1 MLTRNLSRVLAVI
14 AAIAMV
20 VVGQPLRAEAA
31 PQSVDFNYV
40 IGEKIQKFEFT
51 AHNPDNPSESITYP
65 SDPAKRYNYKRIP
78 AGWVLNG
85 QIVMQPGWK
94 ITSTGS
100 DLLYPDNLEQS
111 VTGIGKDA
119 VLTYHVKD
127 AKPTENIYFQQ
138 ISYEQFNYATY
149 DLNGGTWTD
158 KIPTDPLHQAQDGSF
173 YSMFITPLGT
183 VQKPTDP
190 VREGYTFLGWIGKSS
205 LNIPA
210 VEPPY
215 KYNVYTVDNPYRF
228 DEIDPNRLLGYR
240 RQNVV
245 NLTAAWAKEPAL
257 EVKNIEIWEG
267 EAFTPSD
274 MVVSAT
280 DFAGKDL
287 TDPANGGSVTPVG
300 DYDNAVAGEYPITF
314 TAKDSKGGT
323 VTRTAKLIVK
333 KRWTPLIPAPELT
346 LKNVEIQAGEPFD
359 PADMVVSS
367 SGTAVPSPDNV
378 YDPKTPG
385 TYTLTF
391 TVTNEQG
398 VKRTATAQLVVKQPW
413 AIIEAAP
420 ELSLKDVTI
429 TVGDPF
435 DPADMVVSSS
445 GTAVPSPDNAYDPNT
460 PGTYDL
466 SFTVTDEKGATV
478 TRTAKLTVKPKPEPA
493 PEPAPEPGTETPE
506 PGEPG
511 TPGQPGNP
519 GQPGDPGQPG
529 QASGTTPSTPET
541 PGTPGEPS
549 QPGTTGAT
557 ATPGKQ
563 GTVAKAG
570 SRSLAHTGSDAAAPF
585 ALGGMLVLAGGALV
599 ATRRKN
605 S

>member
-127 AKPTENIYFQQ
+127 VKPTENIYFQQ

-190 VREGYTFLGWIGKSS
+190 VREGYTFLGWIGKST

-215 KYNVYTVDNPYRF
+215 KYNVYTVDKPYRF

-287 TDPANGGSVTPVG
+287 TDPANGGSVTPAG

-346 LKNVEIQAGEPFD
+346 LKNVEIKAGEPFD
-359 PADMVVSS
+359 PVDMVVSS

-420 ELSLKDVTI
+420 ELSLKDMTI
-429 TVGDPF
+429 TVGEPF
-435 DPADMVVSSS
+435 EPADMVVSSS
-445 GTAVPSPDNAYDPNT
+445 GTAVPSPDNTYDPNT

-493 PEPAPEPGTETPE
+493 PEPEPGTETPA

-511 TPGQPGNP
+511 T
-519 GQPGDPGQPG
+519 PGQPG
-529 QASGTTPSTPET
+529 QASGTTPGTPEV
-541 PGTPGEPS
+541 PGAPGEPS
-549 QPGTTGAT
+549 QPGTTGAP
-557 ATPGKQ
+557 ATPGKP
-563 GTVAKAG
+563 GTVAKASG
-570 SRSLAHTGSDAAAPF
+570 RSLTHTGSDAVAPF
-585 ALGGMLVLAGGALV
+585 ALGGVLVLAGGALV
-599 ATRRKN
+599 AIRRKN

>member
-1 MLTRNLSRVLAVI
+1 
-14 AAIAMV
+14 
-20 VVGQPLRAEAA
+20 
-31 PQSVDFNYV
+31 
-40 IGEKIQKFEFT
+40 
-51 AHNPDNPSESITYP
+51 
-65 SDPAKRYNYKRIP
+65 
-78 AGWVLNG
+78 
-85 QIVMQPGWK
+85 
-94 ITSTGS
+94 
-100 DLLYPDNLEQS
+100 
-111 VTGIGKDA
+111 
-119 VLTYHVKD
+119 
-127 AKPTENIYFQQ
+127 
-138 ISYEQFNYATY
+138 
-149 DLNGGTWTD
+149 
-158 KIPTDPLHQAQDGSF
+158 
-173 YSMFITPLGT
+173 MFITPHGT

-190 VREGYTFLGWIGKSS
+190 VREGYTFLGWIGKST

-445 GTAVPSPDNAYDPNT
+445 GTAVPSPGNVYDPNT
-460 PGTYDL
+460 PGIYDL
-466 SFTVTDEKGATV
+466 SFTVTDEKGASV

-493 PEPAPEPGTETPE
+493 PEPAPGTETPEPGTETPE
-506 PGEPG
+506 PEPG
-511 TPGQPGNP
+511 TPGQPGQPGQPGRPGNP

-529 QASGTTPSTPET
+529 QASGTTPGTPEV
-541 PGTPGEPS
+541 PGAPGEPS
-549 QPGTTGAT
+549 QPGTTGAP
-557 ATPGKQ
+557 AAPSKP
-563 GTVAKAG
+563 GTVAKASG
-570 SRSLAHTGSDAAAPF
+570 RSLAHTGSDAVAPF
-585 ALGGMLVLAGGALV
+585 TLGGVLVLAGGALV
-599 ATRRKN
+599 AIRRKKA
-605 S
+605 